1 MYRRAVPDHEQLA
14 GDLAHQVFE
23 EAHHVFSLKRPL
35 LKGHVELAFEGD
47 GAHRRKV
54 ISGEVLLED
63 GRLSHRSVS
72 ANHHRQQVEARL
84 IGEYYG
90 PAFLLRPFLREGHLS
105 SFQRSMASSSR
116 WLALRTGFCKLNPN
130 FLTRRLTCAGW

>member
-1 MYRRAVPDHEQLA
+1 MDRRAVPYDEQLA
-14 GDLAHQVFE
+14 GDLAHQVLE
-23 EAHHVFSLKRPL
+23 EAHHVLSLKRPL

-47 GAHRRKV
+47 GAHRREV
-54 ISGEVLLED
+54 ISCELLLKD
-63 GRLSHRSVS
+63 GRLSHRGVG

-84 IGEYYG
+84 IGEHYG

-116 WLALRTGFCKLNPN
+116 WLARRCGFCKLC
-130 FLTRRLTCAGW
+130 LKALSKRLTCAG